1 MNKNKIEKQGN
12 RQKLAVV
19 TGGAGFV
26 GSHLC
31 ERLVKEG
38 YAVISLDNYF
48 TGTPEN
54 HVEGVIYRN
63 GHSKD
68 ISEYISET
76 PDIVFHLGEYARTEK
91 SFEDIELVWDLNK
104 TGTFAVLE
112 FCRRHK
118 CKILYAGSS
127 TKFADG
133 GDGRD
138 QSPYAWTKATN
149 TELVKNYA
157 EWFGLEYVI
166 TYFYNVYGPRE
177 MSGPYGTLIR
187 IFTELH
193 RNGQPLTVTSPGTQ
207 TRNYTHVCDIV
218 DGLILA
224 AEKGKGDNYGIG
236 ADQMYSVLD
245 VAKMFGDEV
254 VMMPERKG
262 NRQNGGVENKN
273 VKALGWK
280 QNHQLPDW
288 IRKTK
293 EEIGFV
299 QKTEQK
305 ILVFSTTFY
314 PQAGPAELALSDLI
328 KAMPNVKFDI
338 VTTKFSKDV
347 TDDYLVSN
355 VTLHR
360 VGHGSSFDK
369 YLLPFWG
376 AKVAGEL
383 KTKNSYMFQWSLF
396 ASYGTLASIF
406 SRNKK
411 HLPLLIT
418 LADQKMG
425 NIPWYSRFILR
436 YLLDTADQV
445 YAIDTHETQAAIS
458 ISKRTALI
466 KSIGAGD
473 AFANQVRF
481 AYANFLHKRIESK
494 NKDI

>member
-1 MNKNKIEKQGN
+1 MQNKTEKKDD

-54 HVEGVIYRN
+54 HVEGVVYRT

-68 ISEYISET
+68 ISRHIHET

-118 CKILYAGSS
+118 CKVLYAGSS
-127 TKFADG
+127 TKFADD
-133 GDGRD
+133 GDGKN

-149 TELVKNYA
+149 TELVKNYS
-157 EWFGLEYVI
+157 EWFGLKYVI

-177 MSGPYGTLIR
+177 MSGPYGTVIR

-193 RNGQPLTVTSPGTQ
+193 RNGQSLTVTSPGTQ
-207 TRNYTHVCDIV
+207 TRNYTHVYDIV

-224 AEKGKGDNYGIG
+224 AEEGEGDNYGIG
-236 ADQMYSVLD
+236 ADQIYSVLE
-245 VAKMFGDEV
+245 VSKMFGDEI

-262 NRQNGGVENKN
+262 NRQNGGVENKK
-273 VKALGWK
+273 VKMLGWK
-280 QNHQLPDW
+280 QNHQLSYW
-288 IRKTK
+288 IKKVK

-314 PQAGPAELALSDLI
+314 PHAGPAELALPDLI

-338 VTTKFSKDV
+338 ITTKFSKDV
-347 TDDYLVSN
+347 KDDFSIPNLN
-355 VTLHR
+355 LHR
-360 VGHGSSFDK
+360 VGYGSSFDK
-369 YLLPFWG
+369 YLLPFLG
-376 AKVAGEL
+376 AKLSRNL
-383 KTKNSYMFQWSLF
+383 KAKNSYIFQWSLF
-396 ASYGTLASIF
+396 ASYGALASIF

-425 NIPWYSRFILR
+425 KIPWYSRFVLR
-436 YLLDTADQV
+436 YLLGRADQV
-445 YAIDTHETQAAIS
+445 YAIDTYETQAAIS

-466 KSIGAGD
+466 KSIGKGD
-473 AFANQVRF
+473 AFVNQVRF
-481 AYANFLHKRIESK
+481 AYTNFLHKRIESK
-494 NKDI
+494 DREI